1 MKPENIL
8 EIKNLRVKFPVT
20 GGLFLRKVAEVKA
33 VDGINLEIV
42 KGETLGLVGESGC
55 GKSTVAKAII
65 KVLKFSAPNV
75 DVTGEI
81 WLRTEDGEIDILK
94 LKSKEMRKYRGFVQ
108 IIFQDPYSSL
118 NARLSVGQ
126 IVEEPLL
133 YHTKMNKAE
142 RRDRVAWLLDKVG
155 LQAEMSKRY
164 PHEFSGGQRQR
175 IGIARALATNPKIV
189 IADEPVSALDVS
201 IQAQVINLLQQ
212 LQAEFDLSI
221 LFVAHDLSV
230 VEHISSRIAVMYLGD
245 IVEVGDSRD
254 VYHHPIHP
262 YSKALLSAVPLPNLQ
277 SKHKHR
283 VILEGDV
290 PTPLRKPSGCG
301 FRTRCPIAK
310 PECALSIPPLELKTG
325 EHYAACPYVSAEKP
339 VKA

>member
-8 EIKNLRVKFPVT
+8 EIRNLKVKFPVT
-20 GGLFLRKVAEVKA
+20 GGLFLRKVAEIKA
-33 VDGINLEIV
+33 VDGIDLDIV
-42 KGETLGLVGESGC
+42 KGESLGLVGESGC

-65 KVLKFSAPNV
+65 KVLRFAAPGV
-75 DVTGEI
+75 EVTGEI
-81 WLRTEDGEIDILK
+81 WLRSSDGEVDLLK
-94 LKSKEMRKYRGFVQ
+94 LNNKEMRKYRGFVQ

-142 RRDRVAWLLDKVG
+142 RTDRVAWLLEKVG
-155 LQAEMSKRY
+155 LQAEQSKRY

-175 IGIARALATNPKIV
+175 IGIARALATNPKLI

-201 IQAQVINLLQQ
+201 IQAQVINLLQS
-212 LQAEFDLSI
+212 LQKEFDLSL

-230 VEHISSRIAVMYLGD
+230 VEHISSRIAVMYLGN
-245 IVEVGDSRD
+245 IVELGDSRN
-254 VYHHPIHP
+254 VYHHPVHP
-262 YSKALLSAVPLPNLQ
+262 YSKALLSAVPLPNLK
-277 SKHKHR
+277 SKYKKR
-283 VILEGDV
+283 IILTGDV

-310 PECALSIPPLELKTG
+310 PECANAIPPLEEKIAG
-325 EHYAACPYVSAEKP
+325 HFAACPYVKFESIP
-339 VKA
+339 